1 MAKRP
6 WYKPEPTGEAA
17 EPATPGAKKRRGRR
31 RASTG
36 EGPEPVDIHV
46 GGRVKLRRTLMGLS
60 QGQLGEAIGLTFQQV
75 QKYERGTN
83 RVSASMLHRIA
94 EVLDVPVSFFFDDMP
109 DDIRLARPSGRAD
122 DILCRRESLEL
133 LRRYYRIPDGLRR
146 HVHHLIQAMAGADED

>member
-1 MAKRP
+1 M
-6 WYKPEPTGEAA
+6 
-17 EPATPGAKKRRGRR
+17 R
-31 RASTG
+31 RAMLG
-36 EGPEPVDIHV
+36 I
-46 GGRVKLRRTLMGLS
+46 S
-60 QGQLGEAIGLTFQQV
+60 QERLGQALGLTFQQV